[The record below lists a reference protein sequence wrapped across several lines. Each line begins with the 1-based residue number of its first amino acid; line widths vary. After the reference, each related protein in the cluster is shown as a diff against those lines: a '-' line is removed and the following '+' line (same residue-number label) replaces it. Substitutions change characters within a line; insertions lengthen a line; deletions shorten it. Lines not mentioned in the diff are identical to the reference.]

1 MAKVDLRTAFRTAYM
16 LPNGQGKARAGR
28 SGDVRPSAEW
38 RVLFVSTGEIGLANK
53 IAEDGRRATAGQE
66 VRIVDI
72 PADAGAGL
80 GLFQNLHGYNRPQDF
95 ADALNHAAAENY
107 GHASRLYIER
117 LTQTLRS
124 RGSRFDSPWSHGHG
138 SIAERVTVKCAGLPG
153 GLP

>member
-1 MAKVDLRTAFRTAYM
+1 MR
-16 LPNGQGKARAGR
+16 PN
-28 SGDVRPSAEW
+28 AEW

-80 GLFQNLHGYNRPQDF
+80 GLFQDLHGYNRPQDF
-95 ADALNHAAAENY
+95 ADALNHTAAENY

-117 LTQTLRS
+117 LTQDLEVAREAVRQS
-124 RGSRFDSPWSHGHG
+124 MKSMDLGALPRG
-138 SIAERVTVKCAGLPG
+138 
-153 GLP
+153 